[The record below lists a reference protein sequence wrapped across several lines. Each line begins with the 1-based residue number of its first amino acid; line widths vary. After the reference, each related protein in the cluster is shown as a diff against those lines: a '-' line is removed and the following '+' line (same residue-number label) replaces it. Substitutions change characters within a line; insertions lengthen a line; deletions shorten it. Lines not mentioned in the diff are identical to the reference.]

1 MTGLWQ
7 RGEIR
12 DTAWALLFALWC
24 VAWVTGLVA
33 ATQGAP
39 EIVTLQGNAGLRQT
53 VATFIPLPYGV
64 ALFAWGVTAFVPMWV
79 LLRLR
84 RRLDPDGQCMAS
96 IRWSLSSKGFNLAV
110 MVLAITASLVALA
123 GASETFQAWSRSIS
137 PEVVRFLSAW
147 WFLLLLIASALFL
160 IPVLMCLLN
169 PHTLARDRL
178 ERWWRPFWPGV
189 AASAVAIACWGVIPA
204 LAEYLLDASLDWNH
218 AWVFIPLLALN
229 YLVAAA
235 SDLIAFAWWFSMRR
249 TRHAVAL
256 AARLFRWSTLRAYLG
271 FDLALAV
278 AMIVIAVPVLLLS
291 IFTLYVVPQY
301 DDWQEAGMVDMPT
314 AYDALASTLR
324 AMSESLDWMLPGL
337 TVLGVYLV
345 IARGRLLYRLVE
357 PDLSPSAD
365 STAR

>member
-1 MTGLWQ
+1 MTGLWR

-12 DTAWALLFALWC
+12 DAAWALLFALWC
-24 VAWVTGLVA
+24 VGWVAGIVA
-33 ATQGAP
+33 STQGAP
-39 EIVTLQGNAGLRQT
+39 DIVSVQGNTGLRQT
-53 VATFIPLPYGV
+53 VAMLIPLPYGL
-64 ALFAWGVTAFVPMWV
+64 ALFAWGVIAFVVMWG

-84 RRLDPDGQCMAS
+84 RWLDPQGQCMAS
-96 IRWSLSSKGFNLAV
+96 IRWSLSSKAFNLVVMAAAIIASVVAV
-110 MVLAITASLVALA
+110 A
-123 GASETFQAWSRSIS
+123 GASETLQAWLGHVS
-137 PEVVRFLSAW
+137 PEAARFLSAW
-147 WFLLLLIASALFL
+147 WFPSLLIAYALFL

-189 AASAVAIACWGVIPA
+189 AASAVAIACWGLIPA
-204 LAEYLLDASLDWNH
+204 LAEYLLDVSLDWTH

-229 YLVAAA
+229 YLLVSA
-235 SDLIAFAWWFSMRR
+235 SDLVAFAGWFSMRR
-249 TRHAVAL
+249 TRHAIAL

-271 FDLALAV
+271 FDLVLMV
-278 AMIVIAVPVLLLS
+278 ATIVIAVPVLLLS
-291 IFTLYVVPQY
+291 AFTIYVVPQY
-301 DDWQEAGMVDMPT
+301 DHWQEAGMVDMPT

-324 AMSESLDWMLPGL
+324 AMSESVDWMLPSL